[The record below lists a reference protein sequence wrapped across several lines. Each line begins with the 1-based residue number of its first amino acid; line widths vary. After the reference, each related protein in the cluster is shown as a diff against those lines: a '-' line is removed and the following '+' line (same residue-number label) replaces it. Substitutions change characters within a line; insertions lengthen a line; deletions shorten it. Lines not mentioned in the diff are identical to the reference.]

1 MKIECFNK
9 LLEDKEPKK
18 IIYMHCNSD
27 ITLTNKQLKIVIEAK
42 NKKEKRKIFISGR
55 KYKLAENVD
64 NVDNFV
70 EKSLCKPLKSTKT
83 R

>member
-1 MKIECFNK
+1 M
-9 LLEDKEPKK
+9 LSLAQKE
-18 IIYMHCNSD
+18 
-27 ITLTNKQLKIVIEAK
+27 
-42 NKKEKRKIFISGR
+42 KKEKRKIFISGR

-70 EKSLCKPLKSTKT
+70 EKSLCKPLKFTKT

>member
-1 MKIECFNK
+1 M
-9 LLEDKEPKK
+9 
-18 IIYMHCNSD
+18 
-27 ITLTNKQLKIVIEAK
+27 
-42 NKKEKRKIFISGR
+42 SGR

-70 EKSLCKPLKSTKT
+70 EKSLCKPPKSVKT